1 MLYSITGFK
10 QLMADDDV
18 INMGCSRCWG
28 AVDSETKNCK
38 SCNGP
43 RKPASVKSCHT
54 RPNISIVKKK

>member
-18 INMGCSRCWG
+18 INTGCSRCWG

-43 RKPASVKSCHT
+43 QETCECK
-54 RPNISIVKKK
+54 IVPHKDKHKYS

>member
-18 INMGCSRCWG
+18 TNTGCSRCWG
-28 AVDSETKNCK
+28 DIDSETKNCK

-43 RKPASVKSCHT
+43 QETCECK
-54 RPNISIVKKK
+54 IVPH